1 MSLAAKLPYDHPYAG
16 GYPGLSSQA
25 LPTDAD
31 ALDYLAR
38 VKAADGAGVEV
49 GVATAVDAF
58 FKDAKELG
66 VFSALKACCILA
78 GARTLAGALVPV
90 VGDAPTAYGFVEG
103 DFDRFGL
110 TGDGTSY
117 LDSNRDV
124 GADPQDDAHIS
135 VHLTAALQ
143 TNGYLAGRASAT
155 FTLLG
160 QNLGI
165 RTSALYATAAIG
177 TGTWAL
183 ARNASNEF
191 FYMQNSGTPQSL
203 EVASGSPGT
212 GNLHVF
218 KYNPSGA
225 ATANTLSFYS
235 IGSSLGTDPADGLA
249 DLDTAVTNLITAIG
263 NAL

>member
-1 MSLAAKLPYDHPYAG
+1 MSLAAKLPFRHRHAAG
-16 GYPGLSSQA
+16 FPGLGSQPM
-25 LPTDAD
+25 PTDAD
-31 ALDYLAR
+31 ALDYLDRMA
-38 VKAADGAGVEV
+38 AADGASVEV
-49 GVATAVDAF
+49 GVATAINAF
-58 FKDAKELG
+58 FADAKELG
-66 VFSALKACCILA
+66 VFSALNACCILA

-103 DFDRFGL
+103 DYNRTAGL

-135 VHLTAALQ
+135 VHLTAAPQ

-160 QNLGI
+160 QNVGI

-212 GNLHVF
+212 GNLHVC

-235 IGSSLGTDPADGLA
+235 IGTSLSLA

-263 NAL
+263 EAL